1 MIYQL
6 RLPAA
11 TGLNGLFKRIVKAL
25 ELNLGRPLSPQLRA
39 AVAADL
45 EKHILAFDTCG
56 NSSLCDEA
64 TVPAPW
70 NKGYEDYLL
79 SSNPLDQ
86 AKVLRFHL
94 QLPGESLPAFAG
106 ALARYVDQHLPNSD
120 ASHRNQAAQA
130 IVDILA
136 PYLFVGEICRKT
148 ELCNSAE
155 PRPVKIDLEAAQ

>member
-6 RLPAA
+6 RLPAE
-11 TGLNGLFKRIVKAL
+11 TGLDGLFQRIVKAL
-25 ELNLGRPLSPQLRA
+25 ELNLGRPLAPDLRA
-39 AVAADL
+39 DVAADL

-70 NKGYEDYLL
+70 NEGYEDYLL

-94 QLPGESLPAFAG
+94 QLPSHSLPDFAG
-106 ALARYVDQHLPNSD
+106 SLARYVDQHLPHSD
-120 ASHRNQAAQA
+120 GSHRSQAAQA
-130 IVDILA
+130 VAQILA

-148 ELCNSAE
+148 DLCNSAE
-155 PRPVKIDLEAAQ
+155 PRPVKINLEETR